1 MEPALRPALVLLATM
16 LLAAPHAAFAQ
27 GSAAPS
33 IVEEVP
39 ATEDDVAPG
48 PPPPLPDLA
57 DPNGRAGTALNEPDE
72 RSGIPKSLRASGSR
86 AGGPANELNPGG
98 HTEAP
103 APPKGELV
111 NVLAGRALFHGHYC
125 GKGNRGE
132 GIAPID
138 ALDAACMRHD
148 ACYGTAGYSSCACDA
163 TLRREATLVSDDP
176 SVPLETRRRALSVT
190 QAAAAMACSQ
200 P

>member
-16 LLAAPHAAFAQ
+16 LLAAPQAAFAQ

-98 HTEAP
+98 RTEAP
-103 APPKGELV
+103 APPRGELV

-132 GIAPID
+132 GLAPID

-176 SVPLETRRRALSVT
+176 SVSLETRRRALSVT